1 MAFVTGT
8 SNDGKD
14 NAVDKDKDEQDV
26 KRDSNSADVNSDGI
40 DKRNPVTGKIIDDN
54 VVYLY
59 RVTNRCGKATYHV
72 VYDTGEKKNV
82 RASTLSFLSYFF
94 YLRIQKEY

>member
-1 MAFVTGT
+1 MTGT

-14 NAVDKDKDEQDV
+14 NALEKEDKDNDEQDV
-26 KRDSNSADVNSDGI
+26 KRDSNSADVNGI
-40 DKRNPVTGKIIDDN
+40 VKHNPVTGKVIDDN
-54 VVYLY
+54 VVYFY
-59 RVTNRCGKATYHV
+59 RVTDRSGGVTYHV
-72 VYDTGEKKNV
+72 VYDTGEEKKV